1 MSLRNMEVQY
11 VGDTLYLPPLE
22 REVKHII
29 VKDEDVKDWKHFE
42 PKRTCIMS
50 VIADWEYGDGEEDW
64 ELLCSNCG
72 DKKWYRMGEH
82 PDYCPKCGAR
92 VKCEWE
98 S

>member
-1 MSLRNMEVQY
+1 MSVQNIRVEY
-11 VGDTLYLPPLE
+11 IGNKLYIPLLE
-22 REVKHII
+22 R
-29 VKDEDVKDWKHFE
+29 DVKYILVTDFKGVSIFE
-42 PKRTCIMS
+42 KERTCIMS

-72 DKKWYRMGEH
+72 NKKWWRMGEH

-92 VKCEWE
+92 VTCEWE